1 MNKEIVQFVNFLDIL
16 STWDIKRGRGEVKD
30 FDIFI
35 CFNV

>member
-16 STWDIKRGRGEVKD
+16 STWDIKRGRREVKD